1 MQLGG
6 PIGDLELRAA
16 RNGSRR
22 LRGRFPYKKVAV
34 LSDGGRTGAPQK
46 EVFAP
51 HAFAY
56 RINDPKANIHLLVG
70 HSYDRPLASVAAG
83 TLQLTD
89 TAEAVTF
96 EAEITEELMAAQ
108 WVKDFLAMLAAG
120 LIVGLSPGFRLPPE
134 RAVKVAEQIT
144 KEKVDPA
151 SGAYGATIRTILAAL
166 LFELSVVTVPA
177 YPDTSVEERAMPLP
191 MDPSGASLRAVLSRW
206 RA

>member
-1 MQLGG
+1 MLLGG

-22 LRGRFPYKKVAV
+22 LRGKFPYNKTAV

-51 HAFAY
+51 HAFEY

-70 HSYDRPLASVAAG
+70 HSYDRPLASVSAG
-83 TLQLTD
+83 TLTLKD

-96 EAEITEELMAAQ
+96 EATITEELLAAQ
-108 WVKDFLAMLAAG
+108 WVQDFLAMLSAG

-134 RAVKVAEQIT
+134 RAVKVAEKIT
-144 KEKVDPA
+144 KEKVDPSA
-151 SGAYGATIRTILAAL
+151 GAYGATIRTVLSAL
-166 LFELSVVTVPA
+166 LFEMSVVTVPA
-177 YPDTSVEERAMPLP
+177 YPDTTVEERAQHLSPEP
-191 MDPSGASLRAVLSRW
+191 AGAALREILNRW